1 MATPKCGP
9 SVIKRENIQ
18 VYARVRPMNEKERL
32 ERKNMNVVELK
43 SNREVVVRD
52 RTNHTL
58 TRTFAFD
65 RAFGPTSKQVDVY
78 KAVAQPM
85 IAEVLEGYNCTIF
98 AYGQTGTGKTF
109 TMEGERADNDAT
121 WEKDPLCG
129 LVPRVLSHMFDE
141 LRLKNIEFTMAVS
154 YLELYNEE
162 LIDLL
167 SPEEDNSKLRLFED
181 ASSKGSVIVQGLTDV
196 RVLDKKQV
204 YEILSRGSK
213 KRQTAATFMNA
224 SSSRSHTIFT
234 VTIHIREATEA
245 GEDLIRTGKINLVD
259 LAGSENISR
268 SGATNQRAKEA
279 GNINQSLLTLGRVI
293 TALVEK
299 TPHVPY
305 RESKLTRLLQDSL
318 GGKTK
323 TAIVATVSP
332 VLANLEETLSTL
344 DYAHRAKS
352 ITNRPQI
359 NQRLSKQAFIKE
371 YDQEIERLRKDL
383 MAQRLGSGIYVDPEN
398 YREMEEKIVRL
409 DVEVLEKIQNI
420 RALEEEREKREAHM
434 TELTEQLQETT
445 EQLQDTTEQLHRTET
460 TLMITEKTLVEKEVL
475 LENHVNTEENL
486 KVETNQL
493 IEVTDATTSD
503 LAKTHDALLRRQR
516 LEMENQTVAGVFSA
530 QLNRQVQ
537 EGKLSLEE
545 SCSAHERHLA
555 NIASGISQ
563 SGQLQSEMSALFSS
577 RVAAIREQFMFKQMN
592 QLFHVQHE
600 QMVDLER
607 QAVQLADSNCENIAR
622 MLMNFVAQQQEQL
635 AQASLEKLRENLTLH
650 YNMVDAT
657 VADIYTG
664 CIDQVTAREKD
675 LQGEFLTMK
684 SKAENLEFE
693 LAAAKKKIEQLRA
706 NIVSSRTS
714 SNTSYQDISA
724 FLQEVLEKTKQ
735 KLSTACQQNEEN
747 YGQLEDQL
755 QSFSDDM
762 ELHIQKASVME
773 HEAEACAERSS
784 AWTTSTIDSL
794 SKSKEETHLNVL
806 REASIADEEVQA
818 ANAVL
823 TKVSES
829 VVAQGRELETAINEG
844 GAALVASSKKRVDT
858 RQEQLVAQETLLRQT
873 ETGMAT
879 AAADAIAAVEDKKAQ
894 MEQQLAESVL
904 EVEATR
910 KATCEAKAAA
920 SRNLDAVQSSV
931 DKFLASDLQKYA
943 PTGATPAKQD
953 RDYPRELKFS
963 SPAPRVLA
971 RFYANQQNRPRE
983 RQDSGVTSPDGSP
996 TSNKTSNHENEAQDV
1011 LDAVD
1016 MPKKTEQ
1023 SRDSRRIL
1031 GSRN

>member
-9 SVIKRENIQ
+9 SVIKRENIL

-52 RTNHTL
+52 RANHTL

-167 SPEEDNSKLRLFED
+167 SPEEDNSKLKLFED

-234 VTIHIREATEA
+234 VTIHIREPTEA

-293 TALVEK
+293 TSLVEK

-434 TELTEQLQETT
+434 TQL
-445 EQLQDTTEQLHRTET
+445 TEQLHRTET

-475 LENHVNTEENL
+475 LENHINTEENL

-516 LEMENQTVAGVFSA
+516 LEMENQTVTGAFSA

-545 SCSAHERHLA
+545 SCSAHEHHLA
-555 NIASGISQ
+555 NIANGISQ

-592 QLFHVQHE
+592 QLFHMHHE
-600 QMVDLER
+600 RMVDLER
-607 QAVQLADSNCENIAR
+607 QAVQLADSNCENILR
-622 MLMNFVAQQQEQL
+622 MLMNLVAQQQEQL

-650 YNMVDAT
+650 YKMADAT

-664 CIDQVTAREKD
+664 CIDQMTAREKD
-675 LQGEFLTMK
+675 LQGELLSVK
-684 SKAENLEFE
+684 SKAENLELE
-693 LAAAKKKIEQLRA
+693 LAAAKKKIEQLQA

-714 SNTSYQDISA
+714 SNTNYQDISA

-747 YGQLEDQL
+747 HDQLGDQL
-755 QSFSDDM
+755 QFVSNDM
-762 ELHIQKASVME
+762 ELHIQEAYVMK
-773 HEAEACAERSS
+773 HEAEACAKRSS
-784 AWTTSTIDSL
+784 AWTTSTIDFL
-794 SKSKEETHLNVL
+794 SKSKEESHLNML
-806 REASIADEEVQA
+806 REASMADEEVQA

-823 TKVSES
+823 TEVSES
-829 VVAQGRELETAINEG
+829 VVAQGQELETAINEG
-844 GAALVASSKKRVDT
+844 GAALVASSKKRADT

-873 ETGMAT
+873 ETGMAA
-879 AAADAIAAVEDKKAQ
+879 AAADAIAAAEEKKAQ

-910 KATCEAKAAA
+910 KATCEAKAAV

-996 TSNKTSNHENEAQDV
+996 ISSKTSNHENEAQDV

-1023 SRDSRRIL
+1023 IRDSRRIL